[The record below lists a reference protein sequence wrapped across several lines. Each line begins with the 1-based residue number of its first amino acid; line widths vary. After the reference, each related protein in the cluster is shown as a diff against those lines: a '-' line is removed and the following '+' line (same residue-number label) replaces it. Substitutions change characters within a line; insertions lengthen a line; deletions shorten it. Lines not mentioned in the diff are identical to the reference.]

1 MGEIEKKAFVTIFSH
16 YGGNFWDNI
25 WEKKIEVFI

>member
-25 WEKKIEVFI
+25 WVKKN

>member
-25 WEKKIEVFI
+25 WVKEN